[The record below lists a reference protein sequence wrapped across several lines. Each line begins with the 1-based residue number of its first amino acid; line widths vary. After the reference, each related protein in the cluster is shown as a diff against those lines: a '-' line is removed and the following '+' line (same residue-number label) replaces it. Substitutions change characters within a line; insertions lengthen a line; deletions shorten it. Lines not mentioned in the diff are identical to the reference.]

1 MAGSLVLAFLIV
13 ESLISQRN
21 ERRLRA
27 QGAIEPPDDVWRLMA
42 LTYPTAFVAMFA
54 EGWFRG
60 GPAPRVFAAGVVIWG
75 LAKLLKAWAIGSLG
89 PRWSFRVLVL
99 PGAPLVTRGPYQWM
113 RHPNYVAV
121 GGELA
126 GAAVM
131 MGAPVAGVVFTML
144 FIEIMRRRVR
154 VEERMLGIGRT

>member
-1 MAGSLVLAFLIV
+1 MAGILVVAFLIV